1 MERFLVSPQN
11 LDTDPVSLEGEGFKH
26 LAKVL
31 RLRAGDKV
39 ELFDGE
45 GRAILGQIKELERD
59 RAWISRLAPLENKG
73 ESPLSICLLQGLPKG
88 EKMEW
93 ILQKNTE
100 LGVAAFRPLLLQR
113 CVVKLETEKKRD
125 HKLERLEKVVQ
136 EASRQCGRQVVPR
149 ILPPVGLKEALREIG
164 SADRLL
170 IPWEEGGRPLSES
183 LKEMGP
189 PQSEGRL
196 YILIG
201 PEGGLTQDEV
211 LAAQEQ
217 GGQVVTL
224 GPRILRTETA
234 GMAVA
239 AIAQYVWGDMGS

>member
-1 MERFLVSPQN
+1 MERFWVSPQS

-31 RLRAGDKV
+31 RLRVGDKV

-45 GRAILGQIKELERD
+45 GRAYLGEIQEIGRD
-59 RAWISRLAPLENKG
+59 RAWISRVTLLAKQG
-73 ESPLSICLLQGLPKG
+73 ESPLALCLLQGLPKG

-100 LGVAAFRPLLLQR
+100 LGVEAFWPLLLQR
-113 CVVKLETEKKRD
+113 CVVRLETDKKRE

-136 EASRQCGRQVVPR
+136 EAARQCGRQVVPR
-149 ILPPVGLKEALREIG
+149 VLPPVGLKEALREIG
-164 SADRLL
+164 PADRLL
-170 IPWEEGGRPLSES
+170 VPWEEGGRPLAEV
-183 LKEMGP
+183 LNEMGP
-189 PQSEGRL
+189 PREGGRL
-196 YILIG
+196 FVLIG
-201 PEGGLTQDEV
+201 PEGGLTREEV
-211 LAAQEQ
+211 QVAQGQ

-239 AIAQYVWGDMGS
+239 AIAQYVWGDMGI